1 MKARTRG
8 GGGYG
13 VTPFFVTDA
22 ELKARR
28 HQQDAAQGPTA
39 LFVEGRMTDFGGGR
53 NPVGV
58 SEMGDIPVHHTRP
71 PHAHSLKFAVLWHFS
86 SSLKH

>member
-1 MKARTRG
+1 M
-8 GGGYG
+8 
-13 VTPFFVTDA
+13 TPSFVTDA

-28 HQQDAAQGPTA
+28 HQRDAAQGPTA

-71 PHAHSLKFAVLWHFS
+71 PHAHTKRLGGGALNWELIDLRFYCGK
-86 SSLKH
+86 